1 MVAEQ
6 VEAVPAHEDG
16 SDVGEGGGDGQV
28 CIATSLR
35 TRIPRKQEAGRTG
48 PPTKASVQS
57 SLPVASAVNLQWH
70 PRLLA
75 QSKARQEQAG
85 RPRQMEA
92 DFTPSSGNF

>member
-6 VEAVPAHEDG
+6 VQAVPAHEDG

-57 SLPVASAVNLQWH
+57 SLPVASAV
-70 PRLLA
+70 A
-75 QSKARQEQAG
+75 STSSGSIQSQARAG
-85 RPRQMEA
+85 RQAQA
-92 DFTPSSGNF
+92 DGGRLHS